1 MWKWKLKEKGFTL
14 IEVIISISI
23 FGILAIPLT
32 SMLHFTMK
40 TNQHS
45 KEIFIASQLAQS
57 NMERLKVSENLNNE
71 TMTSIDNNT
80 SLHVET
86 IVSVQEKA
94 SFEAFPLYKIT
105 VIVKD
110 KNGFKELIRLV
121 SLEMIE

>member
-1 MWKWKLKEKGFTL
+1 MWKLKLKEKGFTL

-94 SFEAFPLYKIT
+94 SFEAFPLYKII